1 MTLSAASAAE
11 QRSSS
16 AKLEA
21 LLAKLAVRKL
31 ELDKVA
37 AEARLTASDSDASDD
52 EPILSPAENALAAP
66 DEASSSPATKPAK
79 PKTRGHLPRRTTASV
94 YGTKQ
99 YWDARYGAP
108 NAVVGENLKKGETNN
123 EWYVGWR
130 VLRRYALEYAARSH
144 RVLLLGI
151 GTSTLGEEMASD
163 GFSRVT
169 AVDYSEPAIRLM
181 RRAQQ
186 NRLGARARAATR
198 GDLEPKSLDAPTP
211 PTPFEVDYRVMDVT
225 RMTFADEAFDCVLD
239 KATLDT
245 MCQLDEDEDEE
256 EEEEEEEARENGKTQ
271 KQKNTNGKTKRVS
284 RAARMLRESC
294 RALRPG
300 GTYVCVT
307 YGAPSDRMDLFL
319 DLALDWDLVAH
330 REIPKNKIK
339 YHLYAL
345 RRRGG
350 ADAAKRS
357 TDVDPAAVVD
367 VTSLEVIRVGNSTA
381 AIPVFRDPF
390 HGSALD
396 MRDRPY
402 RK

>member
-31 ELDKVA
+31 ELDKAA
-37 AEARLTASDSDASDD
+37 AEARVAASESDAPDD
-52 EPILSPAENALAAP
+52 EPILLSG
-66 DEASSSPATKPAK
+66 DEANAK
-79 PKTRGHLPRRTTASV
+79 PRGAGRTTSANDDFRPRGRTAARSV
-94 YGTKQ
+94 YGSKS

-108 NAVVGENLKKGETNN
+108 DAVVGENLRKGETNN

-130 VLRRYALEYAARSH
+130 VLRPYALDYAARSH

-151 GTSTLGEEMASD
+151 GTSTLGEDMASD
-163 GFSRVT
+163 GFARVT
-169 AVDYSEPAIRLM
+169 AVDYSEPAVRLM
-181 RRAQQ
+181 RRTQQ
-186 NRLGARARAATR
+186 NRLAARARAEAANARDARLLKPPT
-198 GDLEPKSLDAPTP
+198 APTA
-211 PTPFEVDYRVMDVT
+211 PTAFEVDYRVMDVT
-225 RMTFADEAFDCVLD
+225 RMTFSDASFDCVLD

-245 MCQLDEDEDEE
+245 MCQLDDETTEDDEDVS
-256 EEEEEEEARENGKTQ
+256 KT
-271 KQKNTNGKTKRVS
+271 GLSTKRRVS
-284 RAARMLRESC
+284 SNAKRMLLESC

-307 YGAPSDRMDLFL
+307 YGAPSDHMDLFL
-319 DLALDWDLVAH
+319 DLELDWDLVEH
-330 REIPKNKIK
+330 REIPKNTIK

-350 ADAAKRS
+350 VDAARRAA
-357 TDVDPAAVVD
+357 DIDPASVVD
-367 VTSLEVIRVGNSTA
+367 ATSLEVIRVGNSTA

-390 HGSALD
+390 HGSSLD

>member
-66 DEASSSPATKPAK
+66 DAVSSSPATRAKPA
-79 PKTRGHLPRRTTASV
+79 TRGHLPTKTTASV

-108 NAVVGENLKKGETNN
+108 DAVVGENLKKGETNN

-151 GTSTLGEEMASD
+151 GTSTLGEDMASD
-163 GFSRVT
+163 GFARVT
-169 AVDYSEPAIRLM
+169 AVDYSEPAVRLM

-186 NRLGARARAATR
+186 NRLGARARAAAR
-198 GDLEPKSLDAPTP
+198 GDLEPISLDAPTP

-245 MCQLDEDEDEE
+245 MCQLDEDEDEDD
-256 EEEEEEEARENGKTQ
+256 EEEARDENGENGDAT
-271 KQKNTNGKTKRVS
+271 KNKTKIS

>member
-37 AEARLTASDSDASDD
+37 AEARLTVSDSDASDD

-66 DEASSSPATKPAK
+66 DEASSSPATRGKPA
-79 PKTRGHLPRRTTASV
+79 TFRSHLPKRTTASV

-130 VLRRYALEYAARSH
+130 VLRPYALEYAARSH

-151 GTSTLGEEMASD
+151 GTSTLGEDMASD

-169 AVDYSEPAIRLM
+169 AVDYSEPAVRLM

-198 GDLEPKSLDAPTP
+198 GDLEPESLDAPTP

-256 EEEEEEEARENGKTQ
+256 DFSL
-271 KQKNTNGKTKRVS
+271 KNDDATKTKIS

-357 TDVDPAAVVD
+357 ADVDPAAVVD

>member
-66 DEASSSPATKPAK
+66 DEASSSPATRGKPA
-79 PKTRGHLPRRTTASV
+79 TFRSHLPKRTTASV

-130 VLRRYALEYAARSH
+130 VLRPYALEYAVRSH

-151 GTSTLGEEMASD
+151 GTSTLGEDMASD

-169 AVDYSEPAIRLM
+169 AVDYSEPAVRLM

-186 NRLGARARAATR
+186 NRLAARARAATR
-198 GDLEPKSLDAPTP
+198 GDLEPESLDAPTP

-225 RMTFADEAFDCVLD
+225 QMTFADEVFDCVLD

-245 MCQLDEDEDEE
+245 MCQLDEDEDEDD
-256 EEEEEEEARENGKTQ
+256 EEEARDENGKNGDAT
-271 KQKNTNGKTKRVS
+271 KNKTKIS

-319 DLALDWDLVAH
+319 DLALDWDLIAH

-350 ADAAKRS
+350 AEAAKRS
-357 TDVDPAAVVD
+357 ADVDPAAVVD

>member
-37 AEARLTASDSDASDD
+37 AEARLTVSDSDASDD

-66 DEASSSPATKPAK
+66 DAVSSSPATRAKPA
-79 PKTRGHLPRRTTASV
+79 TRGHLPTKTTASV

-130 VLRRYALEYAARSH
+130 VLRPYALEYAARSH

-151 GTSTLGEEMASD
+151 GTSTLGEDMASD

-169 AVDYSEPAIRLM
+169 AVDYSEPAVRLM

-186 NRLGARARAATR
+186 NRLAARARAATR
-198 GDLEPKSLDAPTP
+198 GDLEPESLDAPTP

-245 MCQLDEDEDEE
+245 MCQLDEDEDED
-256 EEEEEEEARENGKTQ
+256 EEANS
-271 KQKNTNGKTKRVS
+271 KTKPKPKTKPIP

-357 TDVDPAAVVD
+357 ADVDPAAVVD

>member
-37 AEARLTASDSDASDD
+37 AEAHLTASDSDASED

-66 DEASSSPATKPAK
+66 DEASSSPATRAK
-79 PKTRGHLPRRTTASV
+79 KNPKTRGHLPTRTTASV

-151 GTSTLGEEMASD
+151 GTSTLGEDMASD
-163 GFSRVT
+163 GFARVT

-181 RRAQQ
+181 RRAQE

-245 MCQLDEDEDEE
+245 MCQLDDEDED
-256 EEEEEEEARENGKTQ
+256 EEEEEARENGKTR
-271 KQKNTNGKTKRVS
+271 KQTKHGVVS

>member
-37 AEARLTASDSDASDD
+37 AEARLTVSDSDASDD

-66 DEASSSPATKPAK
+66 DEASSSPATRGKPA
-79 PKTRGHLPRRTTASV
+79 TRGHLPKRTTASV

-130 VLRRYALEYAARSH
+130 VLRPYALEYAARSH

-151 GTSTLGEEMASD
+151 GTSTLGEDMASD

-169 AVDYSEPAIRLM
+169 AVDYSEPAVRLM

-198 GDLEPKSLDAPTP
+198 GDSEPESLDAPTP

-245 MCQLDEDEDEE
+245 MCQLDDDEDDDD
-256 EEEEEEEARENGKTQ
+256 EEEARDEFGDAT
-271 KQKNTNGKTKRVS
+271 KNKTKIS

>member
-66 DEASSSPATKPAK
+66 DEASSSPAIRGKPA
-79 PKTRGHLPRRTTASV
+79 TFRSHLPKRTTASV

-130 VLRRYALEYAARSH
+130 VLRPYALEYAARSH

-151 GTSTLGEEMASD
+151 GTSTLGEDMASD

-169 AVDYSEPAIRLM
+169 AVDYSEPAVRLM

-198 GDLEPKSLDAPTP
+198 GDSEPESLDAPTP

-245 MCQLDEDEDEE
+245 MCQLDDD
-256 EEEEEEEARENGKTQ
+256 EEEARDENGKNGDAT
-271 KQKNTNGKTKRVS
+271 KNKTKIS

-350 ADAAKRS
+350 AEAAKRS
-357 TDVDPAAVVD
+357 ADVDPAAVVD

>member
-37 AEARLTASDSDASDD
+37 AEARLTVSDSDASDD

-66 DEASSSPATKPAK
+66 DEASSSPATRGKPANF
-79 PKTRGHLPRRTTASV
+79 RSHLPKRTTASV

-130 VLRRYALEYAARSH
+130 VLRPYALEYAARSH

-151 GTSTLGEEMASD
+151 GTSTLGEDMASD

-169 AVDYSEPAIRLM
+169 AVDYSEPAVRLM

-186 NRLGARARAATR
+186 NRRGARARAAAR
-198 GDLEPKSLDAPTP
+198 GDLEPESLDAPTP

-245 MCQLDEDEDEE
+245 MCQLDDDEDEDD
-256 EEEEEEEARENGKTQ
+256 EEEARDENGKRENAT
-271 KQKNTNGKTKRVS
+271 KTKIS

-357 TDVDPAAVVD
+357 ADVDPAAVVD

>member
-37 AEARLTASDSDASDD
+37 AEARLTVSDSDASDD

-66 DEASSSPATKPAK
+66 DEASSSPATRGKPA
-79 PKTRGHLPRRTTASV
+79 TFRSHLPKRTTASV

-130 VLRRYALEYAARSH
+130 VLRPYALEYAARSH

-151 GTSTLGEEMASD
+151 GTSTLGEDMASD

-169 AVDYSEPAIRLM
+169 AVDYSEPAVRLM

-198 GDLEPKSLDAPTP
+198 GDLEPESLDAPTP

-245 MCQLDEDEDEE
+245 MCQLDDDEDEDD
-256 EEEEEEEARENGKTQ
+256 EEEARDENDDATKTRR
-271 KQKNTNGKTKRVS
+271 KIS

-357 TDVDPAAVVD
+357 ADVDPAAVVD

>member
-37 AEARLTASDSDASDD
+37 AEARLTVSDSDASDD

-66 DEASSSPATKPAK
+66 DEASSSPATRGKPA
-79 PKTRGHLPRRTTASV
+79 TFRSHLPKRTTASV

-130 VLRRYALEYAARSH
+130 VLRPYALEYAARSH

-151 GTSTLGEEMASD
+151 GTSTLGEDMASD

-169 AVDYSEPAIRLM
+169 AVDYSEPAVRLM

-198 GDLEPKSLDAPTP
+198 GDLEPESLDAPTP

-245 MCQLDEDEDEE
+245 MCQLDEDE
-256 EEEEEEEARENGKTQ
+256 EEARDENDDATKTRR
-271 KQKNTNGKTKRVS
+271 KIS

-357 TDVDPAAVVD
+357 ADVDPAAVVD

>member
-37 AEARLTASDSDASDD
+37 AEARLTVSDSDASDD

-66 DEASSSPATKPAK
+66 DEASSSPATRGKPA
-79 PKTRGHLPRRTTASV
+79 TFRSHLPKRTTASV

-130 VLRRYALEYAARSH
+130 VLRPYALEYAARSH

-151 GTSTLGEEMASD
+151 GTSTLGEDMASD

-169 AVDYSEPAIRLM
+169 AVDYSEPAVRLM

-198 GDLEPKSLDAPTP
+198 GDLEPESLDAPTP

-245 MCQLDEDEDEE
+245 MCQLDDDEDD
-256 EEEEEEEARENGKTQ
+256 EEEEEARDENDDATKTRR
-271 KQKNTNGKTKRVS
+271 KIS

-357 TDVDPAAVVD
+357 ADVDPAAVVD

>member
-31 ELDKVA
+31 ELDKAA
-37 AEARLTASDSDASDD
+37 AEARVAASESDASDD
-52 EPILSPAENALAAP
+52 EPILLSG
-66 DEASSSPATKPAK
+66 DEANAK
-79 PKTRGHLPRRTTASV
+79 PRGAGRTTSANDDFRPRGRTAARSV
-94 YGTKQ
+94 YGSKS

-108 NAVVGENLKKGETNN
+108 DAVVGENLRKGETNN

-130 VLRRYALEYAARSH
+130 VLRPYALDYAARSH

-151 GTSTLGEEMASD
+151 GTSTLGEDMASD
-163 GFSRVT
+163 GFARVT
-169 AVDYSEPAIRLM
+169 AVDYSEPAVRLM
-181 RRAQQ
+181 RRTQQ
-186 NRLGARARAATR
+186 NRLAARARAEAANARDARLLKPPT
-198 GDLEPKSLDAPTP
+198 APTA
-211 PTPFEVDYRVMDVT
+211 PTAFEVDYRVMDVT
-225 RMTFADEAFDCVLD
+225 RMTFSDASFDCVLD

-245 MCQLDEDEDEE
+245 MCQLDDDEDDDD
-256 EEEEEEEARENGKTQ
+256 EEEARDEFGDAT
-271 KQKNTNGKTKRVS
+271 KNKTKIS

-319 DLALDWDLVAH
+319 DLELDWDLVEH
-330 REIPKNKIK
+330 REIPKNTIK

-350 ADAAKRS
+350 VDAARRAA
-357 TDVDPAAVVD
+357 DIDPASVVD
-367 VTSLEVIRVGNSTA
+367 ATSLEVIRVGNSTA

-390 HGSALD
+390 HGSSLD

>member
-37 AEARLTASDSDASDD
+37 AEARLTVSDSDASDD

-66 DEASSSPATKPAK
+66 DEASSSPATRGKPA
-79 PKTRGHLPRRTTASV
+79 TFRSHLPKRTTASV

-130 VLRRYALEYAARSH
+130 VLRPYALEYAVRSH

-151 GTSTLGEEMASD
+151 GTSTLGEDMASD

-169 AVDYSEPAIRLM
+169 AVDYSEPAVRLM

-186 NRLGARARAATR
+186 NRLAARARAATR
-198 GDLEPKSLDAPTP
+198 GDLEPESLDAPTP

-225 RMTFADEAFDCVLD
+225 QMTFADEVFDCVLD

-245 MCQLDEDEDEE
+245 MCQLDEDEDEDD
-256 EEEEEEEARENGKTQ
+256 EEEARDENGKNGDAT
-271 KQKNTNGKTKRVS
+271 KNKTKIS

-319 DLALDWDLVAH
+319 DLALDWDLIAH

-350 ADAAKRS
+350 ADAGRRS

>member
-31 ELDKVA
+31 ELDKAA
-37 AEARLTASDSDASDD
+37 AEARVAASESDASDD
-52 EPILSPAENALAAP
+52 EPILLSG
-66 DEASSSPATKPAK
+66 DEANAK
-79 PKTRGHLPRRTTASV
+79 PRGAGRTTSANDDFRPRGRTAARSV
-94 YGTKQ
+94 YGSKS

-108 NAVVGENLKKGETNN
+108 DAVVGENLRKGETNN

-130 VLRRYALEYAARSH
+130 VLRPYALDYAARSH

-151 GTSTLGEEMASD
+151 GTSTLGEDMASD
-163 GFSRVT
+163 GFARVT
-169 AVDYSEPAIRLM
+169 AVDYSEPAVRLM
-181 RRAQQ
+181 RRTQQ
-186 NRLGARARAATR
+186 NRLAARARAEAANARDARLLKPPT
-198 GDLEPKSLDAPTP
+198 APTA
-211 PTPFEVDYRVMDVT
+211 PTAFEVDYRGMDVT
-225 RMTFADEAFDCVLD
+225 RMTFSDASFDCVLD

-245 MCQLDEDEDEE
+245 MCQLDDETTEDDEDVS
-256 EEEEEEEARENGKTQ
+256 KT
-271 KQKNTNGKTKRVS
+271 GLSTKRRVS
-284 RAARMLRESC
+284 SNAKRMLLESC

-319 DLALDWDLVAH
+319 DLELDWDLVEH
-330 REIPKNKIK
+330 REIPKNTIK

-350 ADAAKRS
+350 VDAARRAA
-357 TDVDPAAVVD
+357 DIDPASVVD
-367 VTSLEVIRVGNSTA
+367 ATSLEVIRVGNSTA

-390 HGSALD
+390 HGSSLD

>member
-37 AEARLTASDSDASDD
+37 AEARLTVSDSDASDD

-66 DEASSSPATKPAK
+66 DEASSSPATRGKPA
-79 PKTRGHLPRRTTASV
+79 TRGHLPKRTTASV

-130 VLRRYALEYAARSH
+130 VLRPYALEYAARSH

-151 GTSTLGEEMASD
+151 GTSTLGEDMASD

-169 AVDYSEPAIRLM
+169 AVDYSEPAVRLM

-198 GDLEPKSLDAPTP
+198 GDSEPESLDAPTP

-245 MCQLDEDEDEE
+245 MCQLDDDEDEDDDD
-256 EEEEEEEARENGKTQ
+256 EEEARDEFGDAT
-271 KQKNTNGKTKRVS
+271 KNKTKIS

-350 ADAAKRS
+350 AEAAKRS
-357 TDVDPAAVVD
+357 ADVDPAAVVD

>member
-31 ELDKVA
+31 ELDRAA
-37 AEARLTASDSDASDD
+37 AEARVAASESDASDD
-52 EPILSPAENALAAP
+52 EPILSPAP
-66 DEASSSPATKPAK
+66 DAVVSSEPRTNPGVLRVRPA
-79 PKTRGHLPRRTTASV
+79 RHTASV
-94 YGTKQ
+94 YGSKA

-108 NAVVGENLKKGETNN
+108 DAVVGENLRKGETNN

-130 VLRRYALEYAARSH
+130 ALRPYALDYALRSH

-151 GTSTLGEEMASD
+151 GTSTLGEEMSAD

-169 AVDYSEPAIRLM
+169 AVDYSEPAIERMRKEQENRLRRF
-181 RRAQQ
+181 RRAEK
-186 NRLGARARAATR
+186 R
-198 GDLEPKSLDAPTP
+198 GDFSNAENASSPSAPTP
-211 PTPFEVDYRVMDVT
+211 PTAFEVDYRVMDVT
-225 RMTFADEAFDCVLD
+225 RMTFADNSFDCVLD

-245 MCQLDEDEDEE
+245 MCQLDDDDDEE
-256 EEEEEEEARENGKTQ
+256 EEETKKGGDDDAFA
-271 KQKNTNGKTKRVS
+271 KTKKKSASS
-284 RAARMLRESC
+284 RASRMLRESC

-319 DLALDWDLVAH
+319 DLELDWDLIAH
-330 REIPKNKIK
+330 REIPKNKTK

-350 ADAAKRS
+350 VDVTKKSATDIDAS
-357 TDVDPAAVVD
+357 SVVD

-381 AIPVFRDPF
+381 AIPLLRDPF

>member
-31 ELDKVA
+31 ELDKAA
-37 AEARLTASDSDASDD
+37 AEARVAASESDAPDD
-52 EPILSPAENALAAP
+52 EPILLSG
-66 DEASSSPATKPAK
+66 DEANAK
-79 PKTRGHLPRRTTASV
+79 PRGAGRTTSANDDFRPRGRTAARSV
-94 YGTKQ
+94 YGSKS

-108 NAVVGENLKKGETNN
+108 DAVVGENLRKGETNN

-130 VLRRYALEYAARSH
+130 VLRPYALDYAARSH

-151 GTSTLGEEMASD
+151 GTSTLGEDMASD
-163 GFSRVT
+163 GFARVT
-169 AVDYSEPAIRLM
+169 AVDYSEPAVRLM
-181 RRAQQ
+181 RRTQQ
-186 NRLGARARAATR
+186 NRLAARARAEAANARDARLLKPPT
-198 GDLEPKSLDAPTP
+198 APTA
-211 PTPFEVDYRVMDVT
+211 PTAFEVDYRVMDVT
-225 RMTFADEAFDCVLD
+225 RMTFSDASFDCVLD

-245 MCQLDEDEDEE
+245 MCQLDDETTEDDEDVS
-256 EEEEEEEARENGKTQ
+256 KT
-271 KQKNTNGKTKRVS
+271 GLSTKRRVS
-284 RAARMLRESC
+284 SNAKRMLLESC

-319 DLALDWDLVAH
+319 DLELDWDLVAH
-330 REIPKNKIK
+330 REIPKNKTK

-350 ADAAKRS
+350 VDVTKKSATDIDAS
-357 TDVDPAAVVD
+357 SVVD

-390 HGSALD
+390 HGSSLD

>member
-37 AEARLTASDSDASDD
+37 AEARLTVSDSDASDD

-66 DEASSSPATKPAK
+66 DEASSSPATRGKPATFRSYL
-79 PKTRGHLPRRTTASV
+79 PKRTTASV

-130 VLRRYALEYAARSH
+130 VLRPYALEYAARSH

-151 GTSTLGEEMASD
+151 GTSTLGEDMASD

-169 AVDYSEPAIRLM
+169 AVDYSEPAVRLM

-198 GDLEPKSLDAPTP
+198 GDLEPESLDAPTP

-245 MCQLDEDEDEE
+245 MCQLDDDEDEE
-256 EEEEEEEARENGKTQ
+256 EARDEN
-271 KQKNTNGKTKRVS
+271 NGDATKTKIS

-357 TDVDPAAVVD
+357 ADVDPAAVVD

>member
-37 AEARLTASDSDASDD
+37 AEARLTVSDSDASDD

-66 DEASSSPATKPAK
+66 DEASSSPATRGKPA
-79 PKTRGHLPRRTTASV
+79 TRGHLPKRTTASV

-130 VLRRYALEYAARSH
+130 VLRPYALEYAARSH

-151 GTSTLGEEMASD
+151 GTSTLGEDMASD

-169 AVDYSEPAIRLM
+169 AVDYSEPAVRLM

-198 GDLEPKSLDAPTP
+198 GDLEPESLDAPTP

-245 MCQLDEDEDEE
+245 MCQLDDDEDDDD
-256 EEEEEEEARENGKTQ
+256 EEEARDEFGDAT
-271 KQKNTNGKTKRVS
+271 KNKTKIS

-350 ADAAKRS
+350 AEAAKRS
-357 TDVDPAAVVD
+357 ADVDPAAVVD

>member
-37 AEARLTASDSDASDD
+37 AEARLTVSDSDASDD

-66 DEASSSPATKPAK
+66 DEASSSPATRGKPA
-79 PKTRGHLPRRTTASV
+79 TRGHLPKRTTASV

-130 VLRRYALEYAARSH
+130 VLRPYALEYAARSH

-151 GTSTLGEEMASD
+151 GTSTLGEDMASD

-169 AVDYSEPAIRLM
+169 AVDYSEPAVRLM

-186 NRLGARARAATR
+186 NRLGARARARRRAATR
-198 GDLEPKSLDAPTP
+198 NPS
-211 PTPFEVDYRVMDVT
+211 RST
-225 RMTFADEAFDCVLD
+225 R
-239 KATLDT
+239 
-245 MCQLDEDEDEE
+245 
-256 EEEEEEEARENGKTQ
+256 
-271 KQKNTNGKTKRVS
+271 
-284 RAARMLRESC
+284 
-294 RALRPG
+294 RP
-300 GTYVCVT
+300 
-307 YGAPSDRMDLFL
+307 
-319 DLALDWDLVAH
+319 
-330 REIPKNKIK
+330 
-339 YHLYAL
+339 
-345 RRRGG
+345 RRR
-350 ADAAKRS
+350 RS
-357 TDVDPAAVVD
+357 RW
-367 VTSLEVIRVGNSTA
+367 ITA
-381 AIPVFRDPF
+381 
-390 HGSALD
+390 
-396 MRDRPY
+396 
-402 RK
+402 

>member
-37 AEARLTASDSDASDD
+37 AEARLTVSDSDASDD

-66 DEASSSPATKPAK
+66 DEASSSPATRGKPA
-79 PKTRGHLPRRTTASV
+79 TFRSHLPKRTTASV

-130 VLRRYALEYAARSH
+130 VLRPYALEYAARSH

-151 GTSTLGEEMASD
+151 GTSTLGEDMASD

-169 AVDYSEPAIRLM
+169 AVDYSEPAVRLM

-245 MCQLDEDEDEE
+245 MCQLDDDEDEE
-256 EEEEEEEARENGKTQ
+256 EARDEN
-271 KQKNTNGKTKRVS
+271 NGDATKTKIS

-357 TDVDPAAVVD
+357 ADVDPAAVVD

>member
-1 MTLSAASAAE
+1 MAMTLSAASAAE

-31 ELDKVA
+31 ELDRAA
-37 AEARLTASDSDASDD
+37 AEARVAASESDASDD
-52 EPILSPAENALAAP
+52 EPILSPAPNAV
-66 DEASSSPATKPAK
+66 SSSLSPRTNPGVLRVRPA
-79 PKTRGHLPRRTTASV
+79 RHTASV
-94 YGTKQ
+94 YGSKA

-108 NAVVGENLKKGETNN
+108 DAVVGENLRKGETNN

-130 VLRRYALEYAARSH
+130 ALRPYALDYALRSH

-151 GTSTLGEEMASD
+151 GTSTLGEEMSAD

-169 AVDYSEPAIRLM
+169 AVDYSEPAVERMRKEQENRLRRF
-181 RRAQQ
+181 RRAEK
-186 NRLGARARAATR
+186 R
-198 GDLEPKSLDAPTP
+198 GDFSNAENAENAPSAPPP
-211 PTPFEVDYRVMDVT
+211 PTAFEVDYRVMDVT
-225 RMTFADEAFDCVLD
+225 RMTFADSSFDCVLD

-245 MCQLDEDEDEE
+245 MCQLDDDEE
-256 EEEEEEEARENGKTQ
+256 EEEETKRASRAKG
-271 KQKNTNGKTKRVS
+271 GDDDAKTKKSASS
-284 RAARMLRESC
+284 RASRMLRESC

-319 DLALDWDLVAH
+319 DLELDWDLVAH
-330 REIPKNKIK
+330 REIPKNKTK

-345 RRRGG
+345 RRLGG
-350 ADAAKRS
+350 VDVTKKSATDIDAS
-357 TDVDPAAVVD
+357 SVVD

-381 AIPVFRDPF
+381 AIPVLRDPF

>member
-31 ELDKVA
+31 ELDKAA
-37 AEARLTASDSDASDD
+37 AEARVAASESDAPDD
-52 EPILSPAENALAAP
+52 EPILLSG
-66 DEASSSPATKPAK
+66 DEANAK
-79 PKTRGHLPRRTTASV
+79 PRGAGRTTSANDDFRPRGRTAARSV
-94 YGTKQ
+94 YGSKS

-108 NAVVGENLKKGETNN
+108 DAVVGENLRKGETNN

-130 VLRRYALEYAARSH
+130 VLRPYALDYAARSH

-151 GTSTLGEEMASD
+151 GTSTLGEDMASD
-163 GFSRVT
+163 GFARVT
-169 AVDYSEPAIRLM
+169 AVDYSEPAVRLM
-181 RRAQQ
+181 RRTQQ
-186 NRLGARARAATR
+186 NRLAARARAEAANARDARLLKPPT
-198 GDLEPKSLDAPTP
+198 APTA
-211 PTPFEVDYRVMDVT
+211 PTAFEVDYRVMDVT
-225 RMTFADEAFDCVLD
+225 RMTFSDASFDCVLD

-245 MCQLDEDEDEE
+245 MCQLDDETTEDDEDVS
-256 EEEEEEEARENGKTQ
+256 KT
-271 KQKNTNGKTKRVS
+271 GLSTKRRVS
-284 RAARMLRESC
+284 SNAKRMLLESC

-319 DLALDWDLVAH
+319 DLELDWDLVEH
-330 REIPKNKIK
+330 REIPKNTIK

-350 ADAAKRS
+350 VDAARRAA
-357 TDVDPAAVVD
+357 DIDPASVVD
-367 VTSLEVIRVGNSTA
+367 ATSLEVIRVGNSTA

-390 HGSALD
+390 HGSSLD

>member
-37 AEARLTASDSDASDD
+37 AEARLTASDLDASDD

-66 DEASSSPATKPAK
+66 DEASSSPATRAK
-79 PKTRGHLPRRTTASV
+79 KNPKTRGHLPTRTTASV

-123 EWYVGWR
+123 EWYVGWG
-130 VLRRYALEYAARSH
+130 VLRRYAREYAARKPPGFVAGDWNIDAGGGYGLRRLRARH
-144 RVLLLGI
+144 RGGLLRARH
-151 GTSTLGEEMASD
+151 S
-163 GFSRVT
+163 
-169 AVDYSEPAIRLM
+169 AIM
-181 RRAQQ
+181 RRAQE

-245 MCQLDEDEDEE
+245 MCQLDDED
-256 EEEEEEEARENGKTQ
+256 EEEEEEEARENGKTH
-271 KQKNTNGKTKRVS
+271 KTKKHTKTNKTRGCLARGAHVARVAAATASAGRDVRVRDVRCAERPHGLVSGS
-284 RAARMLRESC
+284 RAGLGPRRAQGDPEEQNQVPPVRAAASG
-294 RALRPG
+294 ALRG
-300 GTYVCVT
+300 R
-307 YGAPSDRMDLFL
+307 GA
-319 DLALDWDLVAH
+319 
-330 REIPKNKIK
+330 
-339 YHLYAL
+339 
-345 RRRGG
+345 RRG
-350 ADAAKRS
+350 RQTPTPPPS
-357 TDVDPAAVVD
+357 WT
-367 VTSLEVIRVGNSTA
+367 
-381 AIPVFRDPF
+381 
-390 HGSALD
+390 
-396 MRDRPY
+396 
-402 RK
+402 

>member
-37 AEARLTASDSDASDD
+37 AEARLTVSDSDASDD

-130 VLRRYALEYAARSH
+130 VLRPYALEYAARSH

-151 GTSTLGEEMASD
+151 GTSTLGEDMASD

-169 AVDYSEPAIRLM
+169 AVDYSEPAVRLM

-245 MCQLDEDEDEE
+245 MCQLDDDEDDDD
-256 EEEEEEEARENGKTQ
+256 EEEARDEFGDAT
-271 KQKNTNGKTKRVS
+271 KNKTKIS

-350 ADAAKRS
+350 AEAAKRS
-357 TDVDPAAVVD
+357 ADVDPAAVVD

>member
-37 AEARLTASDSDASDD
+37 AEARLTVSDSDASDD

-66 DEASSSPATKPAK
+66 DEASSSPATRGKPANF
-79 PKTRGHLPRRTTASV
+79 RSHLPKRTTASV

-130 VLRRYALEYAARSH
+130 VLRPYALEYAARSH

-151 GTSTLGEEMASD
+151 GTSTLGEDMASD

-169 AVDYSEPAIRLM
+169 AVDYSEPAVRLM

-198 GDLEPKSLDAPTP
+198 GDLEPESLDAPTP

-245 MCQLDEDEDEE
+245 MCQLDDDEDEDD
-256 EEEEEEEARENGKTQ
+256 EEEARDENDDAT
-271 KQKNTNGKTKRVS
+271 KTKKTKIS

-357 TDVDPAAVVD
+357 ADVDPAAVVD

>member
-66 DEASSSPATKPAK
+66 DAVSSSPATRAKPA
-79 PKTRGHLPRRTTASV
+79 TRGHLPTKTTASV

-108 NAVVGENLKKGETNN
+108 DAVVGENLKKGETNN

-151 GTSTLGEEMASD
+151 GTSTLGEDMASD
-163 GFSRVT
+163 GFARVT
-169 AVDYSEPAIRLM
+169 AVDYSEPAVRLM

-198 GDLEPKSLDAPTP
+198 GDLEPESLDAPTP

-245 MCQLDEDEDEE
+245 MCQLDDDEDEDD
-256 EEEEEEEARENGKTQ
+256 EEEARDENGDATKTRR
-271 KQKNTNGKTKRVS
+271 KIS

-357 TDVDPAAVVD
+357 ADVDPAAVVD

>member
-37 AEARLTASDSDASDD
+37 AEARLTVSDSDASDD

-66 DEASSSPATKPAK
+66 DEASSSPATRGKPANF
-79 PKTRGHLPRRTTASV
+79 RSHLPKRTTASV

-130 VLRRYALEYAARSH
+130 VLRPYALEYAARSH

-151 GTSTLGEEMASD
+151 GTSTLGEDMASD

-169 AVDYSEPAIRLM
+169 AVDYSEPAVRLM

-198 GDLEPKSLDAPTP
+198 GDLEPESLDAPTP

-245 MCQLDEDEDEE
+245 MCQLDDDEDEDD
-256 EEEEEEEARENGKTQ
+256 EEEARDENGDATKTRR
-271 KQKNTNGKTKRVS
+271 KIS

-319 DLALDWDLVAH
+319 DLELDWDLVAH
-330 REIPKNKIK
+330 REIPKNKTK

-350 ADAAKRS
+350 VDVTKKSATDIDAS
-357 TDVDPAAVVD
+357 SVVD

-381 AIPVFRDPF
+381 AIPVLRDPF

>member
-11 QRSSS
+11 QRSSN

-31 ELDKVA
+31 ELDRAA
-37 AEARLTASDSDASDD
+37 AEARVAASESDASDD
-52 EPILSPAENALAAP
+52 EPILSPAP
-66 DEASSSPATKPAK
+66 DAVSSSEPRTNPAALRVRPA
-79 PKTRGHLPRRTTASV
+79 RTTASV
-94 YGTKQ
+94 YGSKA

-108 NAVVGENLKKGETNN
+108 DAVVGENLRKGETNN

-130 VLRRYALEYAARSH
+130 ALRPYALDYAARSH

-151 GTSTLGEEMASD
+151 GTSTLGEEMSAD
-163 GFSRVT
+163 GFARVT
-169 AVDYSEPAIRLM
+169 AVDYSEPAIARM
-181 RRAQQ
+181 RREQE
-186 NRLGARARAATR
+186 NRLRFFARAKKR
-198 GDLEPKSLDAPTP
+198 GDFSKHASLDAPTA
-211 PTPFEVDYRVMDVT
+211 PTAFEVDYRVMDVT
-225 RMTFADEAFDCVLD
+225 RMTFADESFDCVLD

-245 MCQLDEDEDEE
+245 MCQLDDDEE
-256 EEEEEEEARENGKTQ
+256 EEEEEEE
-271 KQKNTNGKTKRVS
+271 TKRAS
-284 RAARMLRESC
+284 RAKKKDGDDDAFAKKKKSASSRASLMLRESC

-319 DLALDWDLVAH
+319 DLELDWDLVAH
-330 REIPKNKIK
+330 REIPKNKTK

-350 ADAAKRS
+350 VDGTKKKSATDIDRS
-357 TDVDPAAVVD
+357 SVVD
-367 VTSLEVIRVGNSTA
+367 VTSLEVIRLGNSTA

>member
-37 AEARLTASDSDASDD
+37 AEARLTVSDSDASDD

-66 DEASSSPATKPAK
+66 DEASSSPATRGKPA
-79 PKTRGHLPRRTTASV
+79 TRGHLPKRTTASV

-130 VLRRYALEYAARSH
+130 VLRPYALEYAARSH

-151 GTSTLGEEMASD
+151 GTSTLGEDMASD

-169 AVDYSEPAIRLM
+169 AVDYSEPAVRLM

-198 GDLEPKSLDAPTP
+198 GDSEPESLDAPTP

-245 MCQLDEDEDEE
+245 MCQLDDDEDDDD
-256 EEEEEEEARENGKTQ
+256 EEEARDEFGDAT
-271 KQKNTNGKTKRVS
+271 KNKTKIS

-350 ADAAKRS
+350 AEAAKRS
-357 TDVDPAAVVD
+357 ADVDPAAVVD

>member
-1 MTLSAASAAE
+1 
-11 QRSSS
+11 
-16 AKLEA
+16 
-21 LLAKLAVRKL
+21 
-31 ELDKVA
+31 
-37 AEARLTASDSDASDD
+37 
-52 EPILSPAENALAAP
+52 
-66 DEASSSPATKPAK
+66 
-79 PKTRGHLPRRTTASV
+79 V

-130 VLRRYALEYAARSH
+130 VLRPYALEYAARSH

-151 GTSTLGEEMASD
+151 GTSTLGEDMASD

-169 AVDYSEPAIRLM
+169 AVDYSEPAVRLM

-198 GDLEPKSLDAPTP
+198 GDLEPESLDAPTP

-245 MCQLDEDEDEE
+245 MCQLDDDEDDDD
-256 EEEEEEEARENGKTQ
+256 EEEARDEFGDAT
-271 KQKNTNGKTKRVS
+271 KNKTKIS

-350 ADAAKRS
+350 AEAAKRS
-357 TDVDPAAVVD
+357 ADVDPAAVVD

>member
-1 MTLSAASAAE
+1 M
-11 QRSSS
+11 
-16 AKLEA
+16 
-21 LLAKLAVRKL
+21 
-31 ELDKVA
+31 
-37 AEARLTASDSDASDD
+37 
-52 EPILSPAENALAAP
+52 
-66 DEASSSPATKPAK
+66 
-79 PKTRGHLPRRTTASV
+79 
-94 YGTKQ
+94 YGSKA

-108 NAVVGENLKKGETNN
+108 DAVVGENLRKGETNN

-130 VLRRYALEYAARSH
+130 ALRPYALDYATRSH

-151 GTSTLGEEMASD
+151 GTSTLGEEMSAD

-169 AVDYSEPAIRLM
+169 AVDYSEPAIERMRKEQENRLRRF
-181 RRAQQ
+181 RRAEK
-186 NRLGARARAATR
+186 R
-198 GDLEPKSLDAPTP
+198 GDFSNAENASSPSAPTP
-211 PTPFEVDYRVMDVT
+211 PTAFEVDYRVMDVT
-225 RMTFADEAFDCVLD
+225 RMTFADSSFDCVLD

-245 MCQLDEDEDEE
+245 MCQLDDETTEDDEDVS
-256 EEEEEEEARENGKTQ
+256 KT
-271 KQKNTNGKTKRVS
+271 GLSTKRRVS
-284 RAARMLRESC
+284 SNAKRMLLESC

-319 DLALDWDLVAH
+319 DLELDWDLVEH
-330 REIPKNKIK
+330 REIPKNTIK

-350 ADAAKRS
+350 VDAARRAA
-357 TDVDPAAVVD
+357 DIDPASVVD
-367 VTSLEVIRVGNSTA
+367 ATSLEVIRVGNSTA

-390 HGSALD
+390 HGSSLD

>member
-31 ELDKVA
+31 ELDRAA
-37 AEARLTASDSDASDD
+37 AEARVAASESDASDD
-52 EPILSPAENALAAP
+52 EPILSPAP
-66 DEASSSPATKPAK
+66 DAVVSSEPRTNPGVLRVRPA
-79 PKTRGHLPRRTTASV
+79 RHTASV
-94 YGTKQ
+94 YGSKA

-108 NAVVGENLKKGETNN
+108 DAVVGENLRKGETNN

-130 VLRRYALEYAARSH
+130 ALRPYALDYALRSH

-151 GTSTLGEEMASD
+151 GTSTLGEEMSAD

-169 AVDYSEPAIRLM
+169 AVDYSEPAIERMRKEQENRLRRF
-181 RRAQQ
+181 RRAEK
-186 NRLGARARAATR
+186 R
-198 GDLEPKSLDAPTP
+198 GDFSNAENASSPSAPTP
-211 PTPFEVDYRVMDVT
+211 PTAFEVDYRVMDVT
-225 RMTFADEAFDCVLD
+225 RMTFADNSFDCVLD

-245 MCQLDEDEDEE
+245 MCQLDDDDDEE
-256 EEEEEEEARENGKTQ
+256 EEETKKGGDDDAFA
-271 KQKNTNGKTKRVS
+271 KTKKKSASS
-284 RAARMLRESC
+284 RASRMLRESC

-319 DLALDWDLVAH
+319 DLELDWDLIAH
-330 REIPKNKIK
+330 REIPKNKTK

-350 ADAAKRS
+350 VDVTKKSATDIDAS
-357 TDVDPAAVVD
+357 SVVD

-381 AIPVFRDPF
+381 AIPVLRDPF